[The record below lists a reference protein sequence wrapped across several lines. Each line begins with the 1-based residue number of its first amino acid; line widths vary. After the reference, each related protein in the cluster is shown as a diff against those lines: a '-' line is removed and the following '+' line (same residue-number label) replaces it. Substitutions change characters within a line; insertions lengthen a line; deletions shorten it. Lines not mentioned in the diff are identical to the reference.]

1 MKLIYCFLLIG
12 ISSRLAA
19 QPPAQAKNIF
29 IITTDGFRW
38 QEVFNGADSE
48 LVNNVEYVKDTAL
61 IKGLYWTGDA
71 SERRKKLMPFL
82 WNVIAEKGQL
92 YGNRQV
98 NNKMNVKNIYKI
110 SYPGYSEMLTGYAD
124 PRFIPNT
131 PVQNR
136 NLNVLEYLN
145 TRPAFQGKVV
155 AFTSW
160 NIFPY
165 ILNET
170 ESNLPVNSGYEMLD
184 EEGDTTSSL
193 INKVQ
198 EGVTG
203 KGKTRYDLLTYLS
216 AQEYIRQHKPRVVFL
231 GLGQTDDFAHSSR
244 YDLYLQ
250 QASLV
255 DKMISDLWYYIQ
267 TDPFYK
273 DNTALIITT
282 DHGRGRKAASW
293 HTHNTFTPGSG
304 ETWLAMLGPGILP
317 QGEIKEEQ
325 QTWEKQLAATV
336 ALLLGEKFEASHPIG
351 QSILLPASMD
361 NMTISKATR

>member
-1 MKLIYCFLLIG
+1 MKTIYYFLFIVLPF
-12 ISSRLAA
+12 RLAA

-48 LVNNVEYVKDTAL
+48 LVNNMEYVKDTAL
-61 IKGLYWTGDA
+61 TRGMYWAEDA
-71 SERRKKLMPFL
+71 AERRKKLMPFL
-82 WNVIAEKGQL
+82 WNVVASRGQL
-92 YGNRQV
+92 YGNRQL

-136 NLNVLEYLN
+136 NVNVLEYLN
-145 TRPAFQGKVV
+145 AQPAFHGKVV

-170 ESNLPVNSGYEMLD
+170 ESGVPVNSGYEML
-184 EEGDTTSSL
+184 EEGDTTNSL

-255 DKMISDLWYYIQ
+255 DKMISDLWYYVQ

-273 DNTALIITT
+273 DNTEFIITT

-304 ETWLAMLGPGILP
+304 ETWLAMLGPGTLP
-317 QGEIKEEQ
+317 LGEIKEEQ
-325 QTWEKQLAATV
+325 QTWEKQVAATI
-336 ALLLGEKFEASHPIG
+336 ALLLGEKFEAPHAIAQPISLPVVTNTMLAG
-351 QSILLPASMD
+351 QA
-361 NMTISKATR
+361 AR